1 VKKMAKNKEEE
12 DCGEDCSEST
22 CCQIISI
29 ISVDDRGQTVLP
41 KEVRN
46 KMGINAGD
54 KLAVVL
60 SEGEGDSCCVFLM
73 KVNELSDAVRG
84 KLGPVLEEMI
94 G

>member
-1 VKKMAKNKEEE
+1 MAKNEEE
-12 DCGEDCSEST
+12 GNCGEDCSEST
-22 CCQIISI
+22 CCQVISI

-41 KEVRN
+41 KEVRDR
-46 KMGINAGD
+46 MGIKGGD

>member
-1 VKKMAKNKEEE
+1 MAPKEDEN
-12 DCGEDCSEST
+12 CGDDCSEST

-46 KMGINAGD
+46 KMGIKAGD

-60 SEGEGDSCCVFLM
+60 SEGEGESCCVFLM

-84 KLGPVLEEMI
+84 KLGPVLEEMV